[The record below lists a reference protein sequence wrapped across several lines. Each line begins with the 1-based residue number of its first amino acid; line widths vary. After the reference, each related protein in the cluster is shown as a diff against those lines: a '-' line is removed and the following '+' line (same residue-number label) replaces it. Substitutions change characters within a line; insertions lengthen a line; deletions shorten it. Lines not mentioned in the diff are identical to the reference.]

1 MSRERGILKLML
13 DKRGV
18 IIAQQAQC
26 DVYANVPRGDK
37 RCRPVG
43 WVQSETLAQLLA
55 RGSLIK
61 KGDTYILDAGFR
73 RRETEAKIH
82 GRHDAYAN
90 QHRQMEARDIYHPDG
105 IKRPT
110 RINSHLSALTRLA
123 NMKDKNGESFLAAHE
138 IEAAQRF
145 AADYARSMMSAIATQ
160 SYGGNSGRDRSATN
174 TAEHISISALDA
186 RKRVMDI
193 LETVGPGLDKAL
205 TALCSTDMSMGALEL
220 SENWAK
226 GSGKTVFKLALSRLS
241 TYYGCR
247 AGVRAKR
254 SCQS

>member
-1 MSRERGILKLML
+1 MSRERGVLKLML
-13 DKRGV
+13 DKCGV
-18 IIAQQAQC
+18 IIANDARG
-26 DVYANVPRGDK
+26 DVLAIVPRGDK

-43 WVQSETLAQLLA
+43 WVETKTLAHLLA
-55 RGSLIK
+55 QGSVMK
-61 KGDTYILDAGFR
+61 KGNTYILDTGFR
-73 RRETEAKIH
+73 HREMTAKAHGHNEAFV
-82 GRHDAYAN
+82 N
-90 QHRQMEARDIYHPDG
+90 QHRQIEAREIYHPDG
-105 IKRPT
+105 IKRPA
-110 RINSHLSALTRLA
+110 RINSHLCALTRLA
-123 NMKDKNGESFLAAHE
+123 NMKDKSGHNFLDAHE

-160 SYGGNSGRDRSATN
+160 SYSGNSGNGRSSTN

-186 RKRVMDI
+186 RKRVIDI
-193 LETVGPGLDKAL
+193 LDLVGPGLDKAL
-205 TALCSTDMSMGALEL
+205 TTLCSTDMSIGALEL

-247 AGVRAKR
+247 AGVKAKR